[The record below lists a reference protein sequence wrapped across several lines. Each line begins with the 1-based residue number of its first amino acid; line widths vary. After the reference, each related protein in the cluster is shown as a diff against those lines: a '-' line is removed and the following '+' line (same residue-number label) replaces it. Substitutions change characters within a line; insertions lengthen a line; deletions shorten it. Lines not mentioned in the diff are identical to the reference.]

1 MMFVLHDLAMRT
13 RTGDF
18 VIPALCREGRPTR
31 VLAGNS
37 RVQRHCYHIE
47 FNNNQP
53 MMDRTSAETLI
64 SPRLCASAAIQ

>member
-13 RTGDF
+13 RTGD
-18 VIPALCREGRPTR
+18 PLGRPTR

-47 FNNNQP
+47 FNHNQP
-53 MMDRTSAETLI
+53 MMDRTSAETWI
-64 SPRLCASAAIQ
+64 SPRHCATAAIQ